1 MNRIKTAVKIG
12 FVWTIFLLLFGC
24 AQTGEKA
31 LDQQVVSQN
40 TQIEFQYDQIE
51 YQYSQIEFQ
60 YDQIEYQ
67 KKLYDQMKSNLDIS
81 LRSNLALDEKNKA
94 LESRLGWLMKT
105 NSALKKHSQELT
117 MKIDMLKT
125 LDHEVEEKRQTFIDH

>member
-1 MNRIKTAVKIG
+1 MSRIKTAVKIG

-24 AQTGEKA
+24 AQTGEKT

-67 KKLYDQMKSNLDIS
+67 KKLFDQMKADLDIS
-81 LRSNLALDEKNKA
+81 RQSNSALDKENEA
-94 LESRLGWLMKT
+94 LKSRTGWLLKT
-105 NSALKKHSQELT
+105 NSALKQHSQELT
-117 MKIDMLKT
+117 MKIDMLKA
-125 LDHEVEEKRQTFIDH
+125 LDHEAEEKRQTYIDD

>member
-1 MNRIKTAVKIG
+1 MSRFTTAIKIG
-12 FVWTIFLLLFGC
+12 FVWTIFFLLFGC
-24 AQTGEKA
+24 AQTGEKT

-40 TQIEFQYDQIE
+40 TQIEFLYN
-51 YQYSQIEFQ
+51 QIEFQ

-67 KKLYDQMKSNLDIS
+67 KELFDQMKADLDIS
-81 LRSNLALDEKNKA
+81 RRSNSALDEKNKA

-125 LDHEVEEKRQTFIDH
+125 LDHEVAEKRQTYIDD

>member
-1 MNRIKTAVKIG
+1 MSRIKTAVKIG

-24 AQTGEKA
+24 AQTREKT

-51 YQYSQIEFQ
+51 FQ

-67 KKLYDQMKSNLDIS
+67 KKLYDQMKANLDKS
-81 LRSNLALDEKNKA
+81 RRSKLALDEEKKA
-94 LESRLGWLMKT
+94 MESRLGWLMRT

-125 LDHEVEEKRQTFIDH
+125 LDHEVEEKRQTYIDD

>member
-1 MNRIKTAVKIG
+1 MSRIKTAVRIG

-24 AQTGEKA
+24 AQTGEKT

-40 TQIEFQYDQIE
+40 TQIEFLYN
-51 YQYSQIEFQ
+51 QIEFQ

-67 KKLYDQMKSNLDIS
+67 KKLYDQMKANLDIS
-81 LRSNLALDEKNKA
+81 RRSNRALDEEKKA
-94 LESRLGWLMKT
+94 MESRLGWLMRT

-125 LDHEVEEKRQTFIDH
+125 LDHEVEEKRQTYIDD

>member
-1 MNRIKTAVKIG
+1 MSRIKAAVKIG
-12 FVWTIFLLLFGC
+12 LVWTIFLLLFGC
-24 AQTGEKA
+24 AQTREKT

-51 YQYSQIEFQ
+51 FQ

-67 KKLYDQMKSNLDIS
+67 KKLYDQMEANLDKS
-81 LRSNLALDEKNKA
+81 RRSKLALDEEKKA
-94 LESRLGWLMKT
+94 MESRLGWLMRT

-125 LDHEVEEKRQTFIDH
+125 LDHEVEEKRQTYIDD